1 MPTLQ
6 GRRNIF
12 SRFVPESTETR
23 LGEVQSSTGCASY
36 DDWEVDEVLH
46 KNTLYKEIFIS
57 KLGNLTYRHPN
68 TDHPNFTFYKKGRL
82 VNCYIPK
89 WPPHCMQLVYHKG

>member
-6 GRRNIF
+6 GRRHI
-12 SRFVPESTETR
+12 

-68 TDHPNFTFYKKGRL
+68 TDHPNFTFYKKGTATFRNGRL
-82 VNCYIPK
+82 TACSLPTTKANP
-89 WPPHCMQLVYHKG
+89 WTP